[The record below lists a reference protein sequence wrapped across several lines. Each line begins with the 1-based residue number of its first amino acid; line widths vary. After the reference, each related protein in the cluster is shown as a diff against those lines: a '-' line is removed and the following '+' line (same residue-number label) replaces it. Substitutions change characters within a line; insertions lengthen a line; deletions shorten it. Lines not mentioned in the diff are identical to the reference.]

1 MVLFMAPSVSFAQA
15 VDSVVV
21 AALPPGNLNSVIM
34 GDTLANGLR
43 VNPNRVYVLQQTG
56 ATDTVYFLTSAIQ
69 MRANLH
75 LVGKINP
82 NTGHPPVLEPMI
94 AADNS
99 SVGTFFNPLGG
110 DTVSVKG
117 LYILGTRT
125 DGSSVTGICFG
136 AGGDS
141 VTYYADH
148 CVIENI
154 GSGGTPNIV
163 NTWNTQH
170 INLYFTNCEFRNNQD
185 DVPQNPGIAWV
196 DPGTYPLDTAVF
208 VNNTFFIF
216 GGTCIG
222 SGGYCGYIRFEHNT
236 VFMTTKGGAFTIP
249 QLWNAIIRN
258 NIYYGVNSAGLDSAH
273 VNDAAVYN
281 ANFYTAPAVIELDSL
296 STLKGTPYFITEAMR
311 NVTVTKNAYF
321 WPQAVIA
328 NWQTLNANGAG
339 TTYGQIVPTIWQAST
354 DPAILTDR
362 TRWPGISI
370 TNNDSTDPGFNASL
384 VTNAADSMVHFVNTI
399 WNTGGGSGDRPFL
412 YSTDPSNKFANVPSN
427 WAKTQGYPV
436 QENLRYSNT
445 ALQHAGTDGKALGDL
460 NWFPEQLATGVSEKT
475 SSLPTN
481 FELSQNYPNPF
492 NPTTSIEYSIPRAS
506 FVTLK
511 VYNLLGQEV
520 ASLVSQEQKASKYTV
535 SFDASR
541 LSSGVYFY
549 QIQAGNFSLTKKMLL
564 LK

>member
-1 MVLFMAPSVSFAQA
+1 
-15 VDSVVV
+15 
-21 AALPPGNLNSVIM
+21 
-34 GDTLANGLR
+34 
-43 VNPNRVYVLQQTG
+43 
-56 ATDTVYFLTSAIQ
+56 
-69 MRANLH
+69 
-75 LVGKINP
+75 
-82 NTGHPPVLEPMI
+82 
-94 AADNS
+94 
-99 SVGTFFNPLGG
+99 
-110 DTVSVKG
+110 
-117 LYILGTRT
+117 
-125 DGSSVTGICFG
+125 
-136 AGGDS
+136 
-141 VTYYADH
+141 
-148 CVIENI
+148 
-154 GSGGTPNIV
+154 
-163 NTWNTQH
+163 
-170 INLYFTNCEFRNNQD
+170 
-185 DVPQNPGIAWV
+185 
-196 DPGTYPLDTAVF
+196 
-208 VNNTFFIF
+208 
-216 GGTCIG
+216 
-222 SGGYCGYIRFEHNT
+222 
-236 VFMTTKGGAFTIP
+236 MTTKGGAFTIP